1 MRNYSYFIG
10 FFLVLCSLA
19 LIEYLVSPPLLYEG
33 NTQLYEENRDD
44 ISIDIEKKDL
54 PQKNFLSI
62 FTSVGIKNVSLSH
75 KKEVDHLFHFISVND
90 VDDSIRVLK
99 TEYSQENEIKNQKKI
114 LVAYEIFSTK
124 PRTVFSTYEYLKRHI
139 KEDFSHSIESRII
152 EDNIYGDKSFSIRLE
167 EGQKTMYI
175 VVAHR
180 DRLLGFEYPIDSLGS
195 RHESIEKV
203 LLQIFSQ

>member
-1 MRNYSYFIG
+1 MKNYSYFIG

-19 LIEYLVSPPLLYEG
+19 LIEYFVAPPLLYEG
-33 NTQLYEENRDD
+33 NTELYEKNREDLSVD
-44 ISIDIEKKDL
+44 IQKKSL
-54 PQKNFLSI
+54 PQKNFLSE
-62 FTSVGIKNVSLSH
+62 FQAVGMKNISISH
-75 KKEVDHLFHFISVND
+75 KKEVDHLFHFVSVND
-90 VDDSIRVLK
+90 ADDNIRVLK
-99 TEYSQENEIKNQKKI
+99 TEYFQENEIKDQKKI

-124 PRTVFSTYEYLKRHI
+124 PRTVSSAYEYLKSRI
-139 KEDFSHSIESRII
+139 KENFSRSVESRII

-167 EGQKTMYI
+167 EGQKTLYI
-175 VVAHR
+175 VVAYR